1 MLTEPSSIPSGLQV
15 ELSRQRLLP
24 GSSGTADE
32 WMATLNTRL
41 VECEATLDR
50 EHVALE
56 LAFRLEDEN
65 GEWLYWLMI
74 RGPGGECLDESIPID
89 RDHVAFA
96 KRCKPPGW
104 EDATAQLLLATS
116 EVRTAI
122 LAAAR
127 LSDPK
132 VDL

>member
-1 MLTEPSSIPSGLQV
+1 MNPFSIAPGLQV

-24 GSSGTADE
+24 GASPTADE
-32 WMATLNTRL
+32 WMAMLNSRL
-41 VECEATLDR
+41 VECEATIDR

-56 LAFRLEDEN
+56 LAFRLEHQG

-74 RGPGGECLDESIPID
+74 KGLGGADLDESIPID

-96 KRCKPPGW
+96 KRCKEPGW

-122 LAAAR
+122 LKAHA
-127 LSDPK
+127 
-132 VDL
+132 